1 MKVSQKVCFRHRP
14 NALVVRWEPR
24 WHRLAETPSA
34 VSNDSRTWKDDRAS
48 LGFVKF
54 HRLGVA
60 EVRALVLRR
69 HRLEDEYGDAREKGD
84 FNSSV

>member
-1 MKVSQKVCFRHRP
+1 M
-14 NALVVRWEPR
+14 
-24 WHRLAETPSA
+24 
-34 VSNDSRTWKDDRAS
+34 SNDSRTWKDDRAS